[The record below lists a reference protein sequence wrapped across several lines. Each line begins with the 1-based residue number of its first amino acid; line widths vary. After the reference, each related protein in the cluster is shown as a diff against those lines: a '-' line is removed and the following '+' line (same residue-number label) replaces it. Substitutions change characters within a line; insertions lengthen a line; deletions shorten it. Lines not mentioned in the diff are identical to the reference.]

1 MVCTTVD
8 CADLGVVGCV
18 DDCDIDPEAGDG
30 LSNTT
35 APTRPAFPT
44 GTLGN
49 NDNPAKLYTASVL
62 CMVSKCLGVQPPE
75 PGSDDA
81 DAGTCTP
88 PAS

>member
-1 MVCTTVD
+1 MVVVCTTVD
-8 CADLGVVGCV
+8 CADLGAVGCV
-18 DDCDIDPEAGDG
+18 DDCDIDSEAGDA
-30 LSNTT
+30 LSNTS
-35 APTRPAFPT
+35 RPPFLT

-62 CMVSKCLGVQPPE
+62 CMTSKCLGVQPTE
-75 PGSDDA
+75 SASDDA